1 MVTYRA
7 AAGTGAGFA
16 LTYFKTNLAVI
27 LPAIRQ
33 SSNSHQSVL
42 IVTYRAVAG
51 TGAGSALA
59 YFNTNL
65 AAILPIFVAIGLIE
79 SIAS

>member
-1 MVTYRA
+1 MVIYESQIL
-7 AAGTGAGFA
+7 G
-16 LTYFKTNLAVI
+16 LTLYVTWIANVTKIFLSVK
-27 LPAIRQ
+27 Q
-33 SSNSHQSVL
+33 SSNSHQTVI

-59 YFNTNL
+59 YFKTNL
-65 AAILPIFVAIGLIE
+65 AAILPILVAIGLIE